1 MGMIAMSATMEAV
14 LWAVLIVGGVGLII
28 GIALGI
34 AGKFL
39 AVDVDEKEA
48 AIREVLPGNNCGGCL
63 LYTSRCV

>member
-34 AGKFL
+34 AG
-39 AVDVDEKEA
+39 
-48 AIREVLPGNNCGGCL
+48 
-63 LYTSRCV
+63 